1 MMTEMVP
8 GTVTLADLFRVMS
21 AMQADLAKVATRLEV
36 IDSRN
41 KNADDIHRDHEVRLR
56 AIEGQIPP
64 ALDKRLSVLEQVRA
78 KQAGAM
84 ALLGALSG
92 GGTATLITWLLSR
105 H

>member
-1 MMTEMVP
+1 MTEMVP

-21 AMQADLAKVATRLEV
+21 AIQADLGKVATRLEV
-36 IDSRN
+36 INSRN
-41 KNADDIHRDHEVRLR
+41 QNADEIHRDHETRLR
-56 AIEGQIPP
+56 MMEAALPP

-92 GGTATLITWLLSR
+92 GGTATLITWLMSR